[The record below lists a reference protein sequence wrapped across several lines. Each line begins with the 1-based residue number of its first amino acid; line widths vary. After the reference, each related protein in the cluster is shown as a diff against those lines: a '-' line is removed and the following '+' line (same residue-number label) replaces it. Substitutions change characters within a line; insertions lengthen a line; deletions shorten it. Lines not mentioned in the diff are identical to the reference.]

1 MVANGHLGL
10 ARGDTG
16 EMANKLYWAHVT
28 STVSQHPSGCPY
40 GITQMEEDEKFGVLL
55 NIQYRCISRLLP
67 GFWSLT
73 VDHQLNFRWL
83 PLAVSGWWNE
93 TTGH

>member
-10 ARGDTG
+10 ARGETG

-55 NIQYRCISRLLP
+55 NI
-67 GFWSLT
+67 
-73 VDHQLNFRWL
+73 
-83 PLAVSGWWNE
+83 
-93 TTGH
+93 